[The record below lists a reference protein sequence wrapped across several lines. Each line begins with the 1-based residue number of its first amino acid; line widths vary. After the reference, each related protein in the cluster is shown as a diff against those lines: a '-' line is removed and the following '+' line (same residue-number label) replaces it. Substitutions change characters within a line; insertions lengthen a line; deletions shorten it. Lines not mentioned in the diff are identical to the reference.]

1 MNKPAIQS
9 HIDTRSSVMKVRKN
23 LAARHRKNRYFRQVA
38 RASLLFAAA
47 MLCWLLLSLLSTGI
61 QGFFRHELTLSID
74 TKPMAD
80 ALKNAPDT
88 INYNALLHAS
98 LRDMATQQNNTPKDK
113 AQLRQ
118 LYMLAGTFAA
128 LDVKQ
133 QLLGAVNDN
142 TTSVR
147 VSERVNVPE
156 RVNVNVPLSD
166 NADQYLKG
174 AFSKVANPHAIPL
187 SDQQRTW
194 LDGWQKAGAAQRAFN
209 TELFTRGDSR
219 APESAGLGGSVVG
232 SLLLVLV
239 CMLCALPLG
248 VMSAVYLEE
257 YAKKNLLSELI
268 EVTINN
274 LAAVPSIIFG
284 LLGLSLYLILLGLP
298 RSSALVGGL
307 TLSFMVLPVIILT
320 TRAALKAVPPSIRHG
335 AIALGASPLQVV
347 LHHVLPY
354 ALPGIMTGTILGIAR
369 ALGETAP
376 LLMIGMVAFV
386 ADIPRGIT
394 DPATVLPVQIYL
406 WASSPELGFIEKT
419 ASAILV
425 LLTVLLLLNAAAHTL
440 RSRYEIRW

>member
-1 MNKPAIQS
+1 MNKPTTHT
-9 HIDTRSSVMKVRKN
+9 HIDPHSSVMKVRKN
-23 LAARHRKNRYFRQVA
+23 LAARHRKNRIFRQVA

-47 MLCWLLLSLLSTGI
+47 MLCWLLLSLLGTGI

-74 TKPMAD
+74 TKQIAKT
-80 ALKNAPDT
+80 LKSAPDS

-98 LRDMATQQNNTPKDK
+98 LDVMASQRHYAPKNK
-113 AQLRQ
+113 AQARQ

-128 LDVKQ
+128 LDIKQ
-133 QLLGAVNDN
+133 QTLAALKHNERM
-142 TTSVR
+142 VR
-147 VSERVNVPE
+147 VHIA
-156 RVNVNVPLSD
+156 LSD

-174 AFSKVANPHAIPL
+174 AFSNITNPHAIPL
-187 SDQQRTW
+187 SEQQRTW
-194 LDGWQKAGAAQRAFN
+194 LDDWKKAGATKRAFN

-219 APESAGLGGSVVG
+219 APESAGFGGSMVG

-239 CMLCALPLG
+239 CMLSALPLG

-257 YAKKNLLSELI
+257 YAKKNLLSDMI

-284 LLGLSLYLILLGLP
+284 LLGLSLYLILFGLP

-307 TLSFMVLPVIILT
+307 TLAFMVLPVIILT

-347 LHHVLPY
+347 LHHVMPY
-354 ALPGIMTGTILGIAR
+354 ALPGIMTGTILGMAR

-425 LLTVLLLLNAAAHTL
+425 LLTILLLLNAAAHTL
-440 RSRYEIRW
+440 RKRYEIRW

>member
-1 MNKPAIQS
+1 MNKSAMQPQ
-9 HIDTRSSVMKVRKN
+9 IDTYAGVMKLRKN
-23 LAARHRKNRYFRQVA
+23 LAARHRKNRYFKQMA
-38 RASLLFAAA
+38 RASLLFAAL
-47 MLCWLLLSLLSTGI
+47 MLCWLLLSMLSAGI

-74 TKPMAD
+74 TKPMAE

-98 LRDMATQQNNTPKDK
+98 LRDMAAQQLTAPEDK

-133 QLLGAVNDN
+133 QLRAAAFDN
-142 TTSVR
+142 TSVR

-156 RVNVNVPLSD
+156 RVNVQIALSD

-174 AFSKVANPHAIPL
+174 AFSDVTNPHAVPL
-187 SDQQRTW
+187 SAEQRTW

-232 SLLLVLV
+232 SMLLVLV
-239 CMLCALPLG
+239 CMFCALPLG

-298 RSSALVGGL
+298 RSSTLVGGL

-354 ALPGIMTGTILGIAR
+354 ALPGIMTGTILGMAR

-425 LLTVLLLLNAAAHTL
+425 LLTILLLLNAVAHRI
-440 RSRYEIRW
+440 RSKYEIRW